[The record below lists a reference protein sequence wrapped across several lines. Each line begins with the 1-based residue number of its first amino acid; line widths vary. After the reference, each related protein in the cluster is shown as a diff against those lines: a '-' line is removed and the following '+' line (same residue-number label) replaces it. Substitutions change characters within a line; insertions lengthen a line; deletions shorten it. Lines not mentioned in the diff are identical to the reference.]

1 MRWLICEYL
10 LKGLVLG
17 LFGFAALAAPD
28 GAAVARTVGI
38 VALGL
43 AAGVAVAAIRTRKRG
58 IRPHGRPMATLL
70 FVLLDNPWEIYAGVV
85 TGAAVAVIGLQSHA
99 THRWLLPA
107 AAGVGAAIGLG
118 LAWLR
123 TLEPAKVRWIAAFCG
138 AAVLSAGGIA
148 LVEFC
153 PDLFSST
160 DRRLVGLTL
169 LCALPFFALLTFV
182 GVAEE
187 SEVEV
192 AAACAA
198 LAVGVWLVQLTPGLP
213 LLALALPAAGYW
225 LYTRHMQVGLQT
237 FKHTLRGITM
247 ANVGQMPDALRSLR
261 RALALDP
268 DSRLARNALW
278 NLHRELDASTIAQQP
293 DLLQLIDPQVCLDR
307 AAVLL
312 LADPPS
318 PQNAREAV
326 HLLELVDQRE
336 IGQRPRTLYW
346 RAVAALQA
354 RDANSAAQRLAELL
368 DSDRWPESNDIRDQ
382 TLFAAWRLALVL
394 HPDMTR
400 LVGESQLALPGR
412 RLEAIAAVERELA
425 ASPDDAG
432 AWTLKRVLYSAL
444 SLRDF
449 ADRPPAEFDFA
460 YSQQLGLALIADAQ
474 RWRRGVEYLQVAAIG
489 LPNQGPSIFRQIAE
503 TCERHGDEAGA
514 RAAYDAAKKAG
525 LALGPQTLAD
535 SERHAYFAVVKR
547 LAEDA
552 VARNDL
558 DSATTHY
565 QLYTSYDRA
574 GAETYRTLADLHE
587 RRGDALAAVRAV
599 EQAMVFAPKDADLQS
614 RRDKCY
620 YSLDP
625 ATLRQ
630 SESARAGLDFRYCLA
645 KSRSLLAHR
654 EADMDLLDWA
664 RHLADV
670 AKALNSESIA
680 ARVQWAQATL
690 RRGERG
696 HAVEELSAVTAAK
709 PERFGSGEDDEAWHL
724 ACRLLGDLYLREL
737 DQPALAIECFTA
749 YRASAKSGADTLF
762 KLGEA
767 YEQLGETARAA
778 RFYEQVTA
786 YDGHPLQNEARD
798 ALRRLHAVSR

>member
-43 AAGVAVAAIRTRKRG
+43 ALGMTVAVFRSRRRG
-58 IRPHGRPMATLL
+58 VRPQGRPMAVLL
-70 FVLLDNPWEIYAGVV
+70 FVLLDNPWEIYAGIVF
-85 TGAAVAVIGLQSHA
+85 GAAVAAISLQSHA
-99 THRWLLPA
+99 THGWLLPA
-107 AAGVGAAIGLG
+107 AAGIGAVIGLG

-123 TLEPAKVRWIAAFCG
+123 TLEPAKVRWIAAFVG
-138 AAVLSAGGIA
+138 AAVLAAAGIGLI
-148 LVEFC
+148 EFW
-153 PDLFSST
+153 PELFASS
-160 DRRLVGLTL
+160 DRRWIGLTL
-169 LCALPFFALLTFV
+169 LAALPFFALLTFV

-213 LLALALPAAGYW
+213 LLALALPAAFYW
-225 LYTRHMQVGLQT
+225 LYTRHMQIGLQT
-237 FKHTLRGITM
+237 FKHTLRGMTM
-247 ANVGQMPDALRSLR
+247 ASVGQLPEALRSLR
-261 RALALDP
+261 RALTLDP

-318 PQNAREAV
+318 QQKAVEAV
-326 HLLELVDQRE
+326 HLLDLVDQRE
-336 IGQRPRTLYW
+336 KMQRPRTLYW
-346 RAVAALQA
+346 RAVAALQS
-354 RDANSAAQRLAELL
+354 RDASAAAAHLNQLL
-368 DSDRWPESNDIRDQ
+368 DPARWSTADAAREQ

-394 HPDMTR
+394 HPDMAR
-400 LVGESQLALPGR
+400 LAGEPQLTQPGR
-412 RLEAIAAVERELA
+412 RLEAIAAAERELTA
-425 ASPDDAG
+425 TPDDAG

-444 SLRDF
+444 TLGDF
-449 ADRPPAEFDFA
+449 GEQPPTEFDFA
-460 YSQQLGLALIADAQ
+460 YAQQLGLALIDDAQ
-474 RWRRGVEYLQVAAIG
+474 RWRRGVEYLQIAVAG
-489 LPNQGPSIFRQIAE
+489 LPNLGPSIFRQIAE
-503 TCERHGDEAGA
+503 ACERHGDESGA
-514 RAAYDAAKKAG
+514 RAAYDAAKRAG
-525 LALGPQTLAD
+525 QALGPQSLPD
-535 SERHAYFAVVKR
+535 SERHAYFAVIKR

-558 DSATTHY
+558 DAAAANY
-565 QLYTSYDRA
+565 QLYTANERA
-574 GAETYRTLADLHE
+574 GVETYRTLADLHE
-587 RRGDALAAVRAV
+587 QRGDALAAVRAV
-599 EQAMVFAPKDADLQS
+599 EQAMVFAPKDADLLS
-614 RRDKCY
+614 RRDRCY

-625 ATLRQ
+625 AALRQ
-630 SESARAGLDFRYCLA
+630 SDSARAGLDAYYCLTKA
-645 KSRSLLAHR
+645 RNLLAHR
-654 EADMDLLDWA
+654 DADADVLDWA
-664 RHLADV
+664 RHLAEV
-670 AKALNSESIA
+670 AMALLPESIA
-680 ARVQWAQATL
+680 ARVLSAQAAL
-690 RRGERG
+690 RRGEREP
-696 HAVEELSAVTAAK
+696 AVAALSAVTAEK
-709 PERFGSGEDDEAWHL
+709 PERFASGEDEEAWYL

-737 DQPALAIECFTA
+737 DQPARAVECFTA

-767 YEQLGETARAA
+767 YEQLGESARAA

-786 YDGHPLQNEARD
+786 YDGHPRQSEARD
-798 ALRRLHAVSR
+798 AMRRLQTAAR